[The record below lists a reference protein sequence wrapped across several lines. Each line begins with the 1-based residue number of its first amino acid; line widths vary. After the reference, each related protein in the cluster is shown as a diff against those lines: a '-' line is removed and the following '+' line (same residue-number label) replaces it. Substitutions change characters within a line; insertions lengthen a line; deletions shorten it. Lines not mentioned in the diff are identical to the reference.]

1 MNAQELLESTER
13 SVGDPILLEYH
24 IKLKEYRVQ
33 HKDLETQLAS
43 EQRLLETRTQKYE
56 HLKEIVSTI
65 KEKKA
70 IKNQI
75 LTLKQKKAWMQYDQ
89 KRKQLVEVI
98 LQNPISNSNVV
109 YLCKFI

>member
-13 SVGDPILLEYH
+13 SVGNPILLKYH
-24 IKLKEYRVQ
+24 IKLKEYRTQ
-33 HKDLETQLAS
+33 HKNLETQLAS
-43 EQRLLETRTQKYE
+43 KQRLLETRTQKYE
-56 HLKEIVSTI
+56 HLKGIVSTI

-70 IKNQI
+70 IKSKI

-98 LQNPISNSNVV
+98 LQNSILN
-109 YLCKFI
+109 LIIAHICRFI